1 MTVPRLPLA
10 NSGPT
15 CERHSHLRAFLRRGD
30 VTTFTARQK
39 TPCPIWMLSERLAHS
54 RQRPITNVVAWF
66 VIAVTLVP
74 IPVDCGTA
82 RGTEN
87 VAGHGKQADLI

>member
-1 MTVPRLPLA
+1 MAPLA
-10 NSGPT
+10 SGILT
-15 CERHSHLRAFLRRGD
+15 SEHSFD
-30 VTTFTARQK
+30 EVIVTTFTARQK
-39 TPCPIWMLSERLAHS
+39 TPCPIWMLSELVRI

-82 RGTEN
+82 RGTEY
-87 VAGHGKQADLI
+87 VAGHGK